1 MPLLT
6 DAHMAAHLDL
16 STRTFR
22 RLVAAHRVPYRL
34 LPNGARRWDPEE
46 VERLLC
52 PPALPLS
59 DADAGLA
66 HARAVARE
74 IEERELRGVH
84 ESIVARSTV

>member
-34 LPNGARRWDPEE
+34 LPNGARRWDPDE

-52 PPALPLS
+52 PPAPALS
-59 DADAGLA
+59 DADAVLA
-66 HARAVARE
+66 ECRALARE
-74 IEERELRGVH
+74 VEERNRRRVH
-84 ESIVARSTV
+84 GSIVAPTGV